1 MSNVSTPLVPTMW
14 YARIMHEILCLIVC
28 SYVACT
34 MAVTG
39 ILWTSGK
46 MPAQRVEGWV
56 WKEGCHATRQP
67 HKSCHRLV
75 RLARLGLSSVS
86 GGGQYLVFE
95 LRILCVSATCSSHSA
110 RPPRRQ
116 AGNSATSLWPREG
129 DNVARA
135 SATEALM
142 TNAHPS
148 LRWDSSTKIK
158 IIV

>member
-1 MSNVSTPLVPTMW
+1 MLELCTKFFVSLCVRTSR
-14 YARIMHEILCLIVC
+14 ARWQLQEF
-28 SYVACT
+28 
-34 MAVTG
+34 
-39 ILWTSGK
+39 LWTSGK

-56 WKEGCHATRQP
+56 WKEVCHATRQP

-142 TNAHPS
+142 TSSS
-148 LRWDSSTKIK
+148 LATMRRVYKDKNNCLICKDSQF
-158 IIV
+158 

>member
-1 MSNVSTPLVPTMW
+1 MSSVSTQLVPTMW

-39 ILWTSGK
+39 ISVNFRQDASAACRW
-46 MPAQRVEGWV
+46 WV
-56 WKEGCHATRQP
+56 WTEVCHATRQP

-116 AGNSATSLWPREG
+116 AGNSATILWPREG

-142 TNAHPS
+142 TSAHPS
-148 LRWDSSTKIK
+148 LGWDASTKIK